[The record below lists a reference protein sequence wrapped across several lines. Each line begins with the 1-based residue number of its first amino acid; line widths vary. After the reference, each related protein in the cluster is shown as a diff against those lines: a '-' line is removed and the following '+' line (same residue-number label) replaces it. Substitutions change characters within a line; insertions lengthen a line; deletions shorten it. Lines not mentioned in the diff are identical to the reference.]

1 MDKKYNLFQAYNLG
15 DLITQTF
22 KTFLVSAHFWK
33 TLLTTVLPLIV
44 VYAYFGVEFQMQI
57 SQLKLD
63 FNSPQ
68 ELVHFAKTIYQNPI
82 AITTMV
88 LSIVSNFWIS
98 LIVYSYVI
106 LYSNNE
112 DFTIQDILTY
122 AFTHFL
128 KALSSQI
135 LLIILLFSG
144 FILFLAPG
152 IYLMVPLQFYILI
165 CLVEE
170 QSLLDGVNRSIALNR
185 GFWFENLGLLII
197 AYVFTSFLGT
207 IISFPS
213 TFITHNSAV
222 GIVYSYFSI
231 SIQAI
236 LQFFLPFIFALQY
249 YNLLVRRNEIEINS

>member
-1 MDKKYNLFQAYNLG
+1 MDKKYNLFEAYNLG

-22 KTFLVSAHFWK
+22 KTFLVSTHFWK
-33 TLLTTVLPLIV
+33 ALLTTILPLV
-44 VYAYFGVEFQMQI
+44 VIYAYFGVQFQMQM
-57 SQLKLD
+57 SQLKID

-68 ELVHFAKTIYQNPI
+68 ELIHFAKTIYQNPI
-82 AITTMV
+82 VITTMV
-88 LSIVSNFWIS
+88 LSIILNFWIS
-98 LIVYSYVI
+98 LVVYSYVI

-112 DFTIQDILTY
+112 EFTIQDILTY

-135 LLIILLFSG
+135 LLIILLLSG
-144 FILFLAPG
+144 FILLLAPG
-152 IYLMVPLQFYILI
+152 IYLMVPLQFYIII
-165 CLVEE
+165 CLVEK
-170 QSLLDGVNRSIALNR
+170 QSLLDGVNRSIAFTR
-185 GFWFENLGLLII
+185 GFWFENLGLLIV
-197 AYVFTSFLGT
+197 AYVLTSFLST

-213 TFITHNSAV
+213 TFLANNSTL

-231 SIQAI
+231 SVQAV